1 MSQDR
6 DLPQFSGKMKNTRLI
21 LPPQLQPKACS
32 VMSYLKRQA
41 GSSMIGGKAHDILI
55 WLKYVLPYVL
65 GALCRVV
72 PLNNKG
78 FHAVH
83 ACGAVSNNKPC
94 EYQGST
100 ETVTDFGMRPGP
112 GLGQMWA
119 KSGPDVCQIE
129 LICNVGKLC
138 PLVNLLEC

>member
-6 DLPQFSGKMKNTRLI
+6 DLPHFSGKMKNTRLI

-41 GSSMIGGKAHDILI
+41 GSLMIGGKAHDILI
-55 WLKYVLPYVL
+55 WLKYVLP
-65 GALCRVV
+65 
-72 PLNNKG
+72 